1 MGDAMSEATKT
12 SWNFVWVKDKAGNE
26 FACPV
31 DALKKPEDMTAEE
44 KGNCIDDASRALPV
58 GD

>member
-1 MGDAMSEATKT
+1 MSEATKT